1 MTNTALAFESI
12 RSLADRIGSGRLR
25 PVRLAE
31 ELLQRIDAL
40 DGRLRSF
47 IRVTPE
53 RALAQAH
60 AAEIASKDGANL
72 GVLHGIP
79 YAAKDLFD
87 VKGLPTMAGTR
98 LLANRIAL
106 QDAAARPKPESP
118 AVVFSGKSPTGRFV

>member
-1 MTNTALAFESI
+1 MSQPPNLHSVRKGKPAVVVRYSPIIEGTMTNTALAFESI
-12 RSLADRIGSGRLR
+12 TSLADRIRSGRLR

-53 RALAQAH
+53 QALAQAH
-60 AAEIASKDGANL
+60 AAELASKGGAGL

-79 YAAKDLFD
+79 YAAKDL
-87 VKGLPTMAGTR
+87 
-98 LLANRIAL
+98 
-106 QDAAARPKPESP
+106 
-118 AVVFSGKSPTGRFV
+118 